1 MDKEI
6 ASLLDRLAADHGTD
20 VTWRRVQE
28 YAAASIPK
36 GAHLASLLKHH
47 VDAEL
52 GTTSD
57 PWGIEAAT
65 DMRNLVNDA
74 GMEAVTWGPGHLEQ
88 AHTVDECID
97 LHDAAIGLEIL
108 IQTTKDLLG

>member
-1 MDKEI
+1 
-6 ASLLDRLAADHGTD
+6 
-20 VTWRRVQE
+20 
-28 YAAASIPK
+28 
-36 GAHLASLLKHH
+36 
-47 VDAEL
+47 
-52 GTTSD
+52 
-57 PWGIEAAT
+57 
-65 DMRNLVNDA
+65 MRNLVNDA